1 MKYLILLIYTLTII
15 SIDVYSQTT
24 STKKNYFMIG
34 MDVGISDFDDNS
46 ILDVNFNAGYEINFR
61 QLPFLT
67 IDPIIGAGFIK
78 KKEETPYDYILLSRY
93 NITFFTFGIAPKL
106 QISNPDRDFFVYL
119 ENELS
124 FWNGFAKIEDEGYD
138 KVRKNQQYFNF
149 YYIPKIGFALAL
161 DNAKLSIWVG
171 LSTLNIT
178 KIVNHNRH
186 YGQEKYGDQP
196 IPFRAGLKIF
206 F

>member
-78 KKEETPYDYILLSRY
+78 KKEETPYDYI
-93 NITFFTFGIAPKL
+93 
-106 QISNPDRDFFVYL
+106 
-119 ENELS
+119 
-124 FWNGFAKIEDEGYD
+124 
-138 KVRKNQQYFNF
+138 
-149 YYIPKIGFALAL
+149 
-161 DNAKLSIWVG
+161 
-171 LSTLNIT
+171 
-178 KIVNHNRH
+178 
-186 YGQEKYGDQP
+186 
-196 IPFRAGLKIF
+196 
-206 F
+206 